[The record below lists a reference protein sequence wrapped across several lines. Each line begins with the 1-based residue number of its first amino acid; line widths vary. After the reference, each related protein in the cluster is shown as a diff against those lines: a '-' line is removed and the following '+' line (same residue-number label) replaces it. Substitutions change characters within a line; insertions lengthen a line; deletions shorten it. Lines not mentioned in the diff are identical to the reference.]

1 MKKIITIISF
11 SLFFFSKSYAE
22 LHASQVLDAKQIE
35 NLTGFK
41 GEFDKESNTVKI
53 SVPRSDLKVF
63 AAGVKLT
70 PALGLT
76 SWAAF
81 TSVEEEAQVMADMV
95 LLQDQVN
102 VVMEEALNNGLK
114 ITALHNHYLWDS
126 PKIMF
131 MHIEGKG
138 SLRDL
143 AMAVGNVFKAIK
155 QTSYGTVWR
164 APPAPIDPLKTTL
177 NSETVGAF
185 LEKKGILK
193 DGVYKIVWGRTTQMD
208 GHEITGPM
216 GVNSWAAFAGTDK
229 EAVMLGDIAMEEKDV
244 QNVLKTLLKHHI
256 FIISLHQHMM
266 RENPRII
273 FVHYLGRGPALE
285 LAKALKK
292 TLEHINSPPS
302 ETPESIVRRY
312 DLSP

>member
-1 MKKIITIISF
+1 MKKIITCIIF
-11 SLFFFSKSYAE
+11 ILYGFSKGYAD
-22 LHASQVLDAKQIE
+22 APSQVLDTTQIE
-35 NLTGFK
+35 KLTGFK
-41 GEFDKESNTVKI
+41 GEFDKESNTFKV

-76 SWAAF
+76 SWASF
-81 TSVEEEAQVMADMV
+81 TPIGEEVEVMGDMV
-95 LLQDQVN
+95 LLEDQVN
-102 VVMEEALNNGLK
+102 IVMKEALNNGLK

-138 SLRDL
+138 SVKDL
-143 AMAVGNVFKAIK
+143 ATAMGNVFKAIK
-155 QTSYGTVWR
+155 KSSYGTVWR
-164 APPAPIDPLKTTL
+164 APPAHIDPAKTTL
-177 NSETVGAF
+177 NSDTIGTF
-185 LEKKGILK
+185 LEKKGTLK
-193 DGVYKIVWGRTTQMD
+193 DGVYKIVWGRTTQVD
-208 GHEITGPM
+208 GHEMTGPM

-244 QNVLKTLLKHHI
+244 QNVLKIFLKHDI

-266 RENPRII
+266 GENPRIM
-273 FVHYLGRGPALE
+273 FVHYLGRGPALK
-285 LAKALKK
+285 LAKVLKEAL
-292 TLEHINSPPS
+292 EQINPPPQ
-302 ETPESIVRRY
+302 ETPESIVRRH